1 MEVCVDN
8 IESLVNALDGGA
20 SRIELCSAL
29 SEGGLTPSIGFLKH
43 AKSITRAQSFTYLMA
58 KHYQDLNKVFL
69 MKAPMTYKVPD
80 KKETFTYVLT
90 ELCLQ

>member
-8 IESLVNALDGGA
+8 IESLVNAVDGGA

-58 KHYQDLNKVFL
+58 KHYLDLNKVSV
-69 MKAPMTYKVPD
+69 MKSPIRYIPN
-80 KKETFTYVLT
+80 KKETFT
-90 ELCLQ
+90 

>member
-8 IESLVNALDGGA
+8 IESLVNAIDGGA

-43 AKSITRAQSFTYLMA
+43 AKSITRAQSFTYLMV
-58 KHYQDLNKVFL
+58 KHYQDLNKVFV
-69 MKAPMTYKVPD
+69 MKAPIRYLIKRKPSLRGLSNITYSKI
-80 KKETFTYVLT
+80 
-90 ELCLQ
+90 

>member
-8 IESLVNALDGGA
+8 IESLVNAVDGGA

-58 KHYQDLNKVFL
+58 EINRVSLISRCYKLEYFL
-69 MKAPMTYKVPD
+69 
-80 KKETFTYVLT
+80 EGIS
-90 ELCLQ
+90 

>member
-8 IESLVNALDGGA
+8 IESLVNAVDGGA

-43 AKSITRAQSFTYLMA
+43 ANYL
-58 KHYQDLNKVFL
+58 
-69 MKAPMTYKVPD
+69 
-80 KKETFTYVLT
+80 
-90 ELCLQ
+90 

>member
-8 IESLVNALDGGA
+8 IESLVNAVDGGA

-58 KHYQDLNKVFL
+58 KQDF
-69 MKAPMTYKVPD
+69 
-80 KKETFTYVLT
+80 
-90 ELCLQ
+90 